1 MNATSSDLAS
11 QAAVSALYQDL
22 LAAWNKHSASEYA
35 ELFDENGS
43 VVGFDGSIM
52 DGRSEIEG
60 ELSRIFA
67 DHETGRY
74 VGKIR
79 SVRLLSA
86 DTVLLHAVAGVIPAG
101 QKELNPALNTIQSL
115 VAVQGKAGW
124 RIAHY
129 HNTPAQFHGRP
140 ELSDALTEELRW
152 LQ

>member
-1 MNATSSDLAS
+1 MKTFPSGLAS

-22 LAAWNKHSASEYA
+22 LAAWNKRSASDFA
-35 ELFDENGS
+35 KLFDETGS

-52 DGRSEIEG
+52 EGRSEIEG

-67 DHETGRY
+67 DHATGRY

-79 SVRLLSA
+79 GIRFLTA
-86 DTVLLHAVAGVIPAG
+86 DTVILHAVAGVIPAG
-101 QKELNPALNTIQSL
+101 QSELNPALNTIQAL
-115 VAVQGKAGW
+115 VAVQSEAGW

-140 ELSDALTEELRW
+140 ELSEALMEELRR